1 MNDNR
6 AAFGKLINDHQNK
19 IFHVAMGMLG
29 NRDEALDITQEVFL
43 KAFKS
48 YNDFRFNSSFK
59 TWLIRITINK
69 VKDYIR
75 KEKLKRFLFLKPENS
90 TEKIITMVKDKVGMQ
105 FTQPTTRCGP
115 SESQFLC
122 MISSCFLR
130 LALVSTSHNL
140 SCYPSLSLES
150 IGYECFFS
158 GISLY
163 CVDCNPTTCRNGHKD
178 KASSSHNI

>member
-48 YNDFRFNSSFK
+48 YNDFRFNSSFE

-69 VKDYIR
+69 VYSGPQ
-75 KEKLKRFLFLKPENS
+75 KRDSILRCVSQKKGG
-90 TEKIITMVKDKVGMQ
+90 TEWAGKNI
-105 FTQPTTRCGP
+105 
-115 SESQFLC
+115 
-122 MISSCFLR
+122 
-130 LALVSTSHNL
+130 A
-140 SCYPSLSLES
+140 
-150 IGYECFFS
+150 
-158 GISLY
+158 
-163 CVDCNPTTCRNGHKD
+163 RN
-178 KASSSHNI
+178 

>member
-6 AAFGKLINDHQNK
+6 AAFGKLINDHQDK

-48 YNDFRFNSSFK
+48 YNDFRFNSSFE

-90 TEKIITMVKDKVGMQ
+90 TEKIITMVKDNN
-105 FTQPTTRCGP
+105 P
-115 SESQFLC
+115 SPHENLEQKQIGVKLKSFQESLKGREREVFALRFGC
-122 MISSCFLR
+122 EYSIKDIS
-130 LALVSTSHNL
+130 AL
-140 SCYPSLSLES
+140 
-150 IGYECFFS
+150 IGIGQSSVKTY
-158 GISLY
+158 LY
-163 CVDCNPTTCRNGHKD
+163 RALD
-178 KASSSHNI
+178 KAKRNFKDLEKP

>member
-29 NRDEALDITQEVFL
+29 NKDEALDITQEVFL

-48 YNDFRFNSSFK
+48 YNDFRFNSSLE

-75 KEKLKRFLFLKPENS
+75 KEKLKRVLFLKPEN
-90 TEKIITMVKDKVGMQ
+90 TKDQTITMVKDNS
-105 FTQPTTRCGP
+105 P
-115 SESQFLC
+115 SPYEKLEQKQLRKKLQSFQNSLKGREREVFSLRFGC
-122 MISSCFLR
+122 EYSIKDIS
-130 LALVSTSHNL
+130 AL
-140 SCYPSLSLES
+140 
-150 IGYECFFS
+150 IGIGQSSVKTY
-158 GISLY
+158 LY
-163 CVDCNPTTCRNGHKD
+163 RALD
-178 KASSSHNI
+178 KATRNFKDLDKS